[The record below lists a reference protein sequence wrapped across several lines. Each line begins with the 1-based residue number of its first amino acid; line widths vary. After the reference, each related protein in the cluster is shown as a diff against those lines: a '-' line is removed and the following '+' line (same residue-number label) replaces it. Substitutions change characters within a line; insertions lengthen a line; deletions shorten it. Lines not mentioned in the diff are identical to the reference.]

1 MNSPF
6 SEDRQEPVAED
17 LALSLK
23 GVSKT
28 FVHQGTAIKV
38 LCGIDIDVAEGQTVA
53 VMGASGVGKST
64 LLNIMGSLDPPS
76 EGSVRFR
83 GREMYEM
90 SEESLCALR
99 NKDIGFVFQS
109 HHLLPEMNAL
119 ENVMIPAMI
128 ARQSKREMESRAK
141 EVLKQVGLM
150 NRMSHRTGELSG
162 GEQQRVAIAR
172 ALVMKPRLMLA
183 DEPTGSL
190 DWTTGREVAE
200 LLVRCSSESGVAM
213 VIATHNRQLA
223 AMMAR
228 QMEIVGGKIVN
239 AN

>member
-1 MNSPF
+1 MNSREEGQK
-6 SEDRQEPVAED
+6 SGVEEPV
-17 LALSLK
+17 LSLK

-28 FVHQGTAIKV
+28 FMHQGTTINV
-38 LCGIDIDVAEGQTVA
+38 LCGIDMDLAVGQTVA

-76 EGSVRFR
+76 EGLVRFR

-90 SEESLCALR
+90 SEESLCELR
-99 NKDIGFVFQS
+99 NRDIGFVFQF
-109 HHLLPEMNAL
+109 HHLLPELNAL
-119 ENVMIPAMI
+119 ENVMMPAMI
-128 ARQSKREMESRAK
+128 ARQSRGEMESRAK
-141 EVLKQVGLM
+141 EVLEQVGLT

-172 ALVMKPRLMLA
+172 ALVMKPRLILA

-190 DWTTGREVAE
+190 DWTTGRDVAE
-200 LLVRCSSESGVAM
+200 LLVRCSRESGVAM
-213 VIATHNRQLA
+213 VIATHNTQLA
-223 AMMAR
+223 AMMAM
-228 QMEIVGGKIVN
+228 QTEIVGGKIVN